1 MMPAKPLLAEDL
13 YNMATGFERR
23 QASLIGAGDLPFARV
38 TGAVPDLSS
47 IGDIGRDMQL
57 RARQEKAQA
66 DADQAAK
73 QGITDTLKGQEVGAA
88 EGQVYVGKNESG
100 EYVNFA
106 LPDGTPEF
114 QRGYIDGFNQTQ
126 DGKFRQ
132 SLEGRFN
139 EIQTRVTS
147 GELTPTD
154 ATQLMQTYV
163 AGALENAPKHRR
175 GSYYELGQQE
185 IAQRSGLMT
194 SQRAAQD
201 AQMVADDLVAQTKAD
216 LQTATSMA
224 AAGGDATAV
233 YDRIDASYD
242 QLVKLRR
249 ISPKE
254 AENGKVAVRQYVTGQ
269 ALVNRLTTA
278 LAKGEISPEQVD
290 RFGTA
295 LDTNDATAEA
305 IVKRSYQV
313 GPGAKSSVEDRY
325 VSKDV
330 FGKITDEN
338 ARKDISLKLRT
349 AATDYKQAASAYAGE
364 KAFGDQLRFLSTV
377 DGRFASLPSD
387 MHDEADDLMA
397 RVIVEAKPF
406 ENAQGAAMALA
417 HIGQTKYVPK
427 PLVATLTNMANSGD
441 PAQMQKALD
450 FYRAMTTL
458 RNRAGDSVGEAL
470 RASMPD
476 EARSFFDNLSQ
487 NVSLGFTPDDL
498 ASNLKKAR
506 GNPEMSPGA
515 LIGQYNLK
523 VKGEA
528 VDGDGFWSDLRTK
541 WAYDYGQM
549 PDPQVKDA
557 FSNAYR
563 QSMIMTGDPEK
574 SFQTAYQTITSRYRK
589 SDIVLGGIETG
600 PNDLTNPA
608 GYEPRTKGL
617 FGMSRPGAEYDW
629 INKTLAR
636 DIRDSLEVGQ
646 IVLPTGPDGEQL
658 SDDDFLSLLGNQQAQ
673 TSSAGG
679 LWNYLANPSEAFNS
693 NFLGKTAK
701 LMPVPGADPDQPS
714 YAVRMFDKEGHDLGP
729 LMIEIGGQ
737 VQPFTVNPHMEKQQA
752 SVRYGARQMLE
763 ANDRAAANAVSGLQD
778 EILNQ
783 LPTNTQ
789 GLYDGSIPLEDFL
802 GGVAPE
808 LSKKYLLDMKQI
820 EDGLENARKL
830 YEDQTGEKVP
840 RTKIGEQTLL
850 QPRAA
855 GFDVAAAAAAVV
867 DGALPDGTGGT
878 FLLRV
883 AAQES
888 NFGLAQGTYRLSG
901 DKGMTQVNT
910 GSGFKEVKRRI
921 AMGQGRVWEAAQVLN
936 QRLGLDLNNLTKDDL
951 DKPVVAMAVA
961 RLYVEAVGKPVPA
974 DLEGQAQWWKR
985 HYNTY
990 LGSGTAQQFVRSASK
1005 VPGDW
1010 RSRVIKEG

>member
-1 MMPAKPLLAEDL
+1 
-13 YNMATGFERR
+13 MAIGFERR

-57 RARQEKAQA
+57 RARQKQAQA
-66 DADQAAK
+66 EADQSAK

-278 LAKGEISPEQVD
+278 LAKGEISPDQVD

-295 LDTNDATAEA
+295 LDTNDPTAEA
-305 IVKRSYQV
+305 IVRRQQ
-313 GPGAKSSVEDRY
+313 GRPGRMTTIEDRY
-325 VSKDV
+325 VAKDV

-349 AATDYKQAASAYAGE
+349 AATDYKAMAAAYQDDRAYAAELGML
-364 KAFGDQLRFLSTV
+364 FGSGGRGMTLS
-377 DGRFASLPSD
+377 SD
-387 MHDEADDLMA
+387 KRDNADALMA
-397 RVIVEAKPF
+397 RGIVESRPF
-406 ENAQGAAMALA
+406 DTQEGMSKMLA
-417 HIGQTKYVPK
+417 HLAATKYAPK
-427 PLVATLTNMANSGD
+427 PLAATLFNMANSGD
-441 PAQMQKALD
+441 PTQMEKALTT
-450 FYRAMTTL
+450 YRAML
-458 RNRAGDSVGEAL
+458 QLKDRWGDNAGEAL
-470 RASMPD
+470 RSSLPND
-476 EARSFFDNLSQ
+476 VVDLLDGLDTGTQ
-487 NVSLGFTPDDL
+487 LGFTVDDI
-498 ASNLKKAR
+498 AANMKKAR
-506 GNPEMSPGA
+506 GNPEYAPGA
-515 LIGQYNLK
+515 LMSQYNLK
-523 VKGEA
+523 VKNDA
-528 VDGDGFWSDLRTK
+528 AGDGFWTDFRDK
-541 WAYDYGQM
+541 WAYDYGTM
-549 PDPQVKDA
+549 PDPQAKDA
-557 FSNAYR
+557 FANAYR
-563 QSMIMTGDPEK
+563 QKMIMTGDPQQ
-574 SFQTAYQTITSRYRK
+574 SFATAYDIVKSRYRK
-589 SDIVLGGIETG
+589 SEIMLDGIEVAG
-600 PNDLTNPA
+600 SSLTNPT
-608 GYEPRTKGL
+608 GYEIQTSGL
-617 FGMSRPGAEYDW
+617 LGMSRPGQEYEW
-629 INKTLAR
+629 LNGNASEAVMEAMTSGALVMPVNINSERMTSDELAA
-636 DIRDSLEVGQ
+636 L
-646 IVLPTGPDGEQL
+646 T
-658 SDDDFLSLLGNQQAQ
+658 GNQPSST
-673 TSSAGG
+673 TSGG
-679 LWNYLANPSEAFNS
+679 LWNYLANPSDAFNS
-693 NFLGKTAK
+693 NWLGKTAK
-701 LMPVPGADPDQPS
+701 LQRVPGGDPDAPS
-714 YAVRMFDKEGHDLGP
+714 YMIRMTDGQGHDLGP
-729 LMIEIGGQ
+729 LMVERNGQMHPLEI
-737 VQPFTVNPHMEKQQA
+737 NPHEDKTLFEKNYG
-752 SVRYGARQMLE
+752 VRRNLDAFEAGAIERLGTLDGKFMGKLSLE
-763 ANDRAAANAVSGLQD
+763 QSMG
-778 EILNQ
+778 
-783 LPTNTQ
+783 
-789 GLYDGSIPLEDFL
+789 YDGTVPFGEYLDS
-802 GGVAPE
+802 VAPQLTKQYKLE
-808 LSKKYLLDMKQI
+808 LQPVL
-820 EDGLENARKL
+820 DGLEAARKS
-830 YEDQTGEKVP
+830 YEDQTGFPVS
-840 RTKIGEQTLL
+840 RTKIDQTTLM

-855 GFDVAAAAAAVV
+855 GFDVAAAAAATV
-867 DGALPDGTGGT
+867 DSVLPDGSGGT
-878 FLLRV
+878 FLLRI

-888 NFGLAQGTYRLSG
+888 NFGMAAGTYRLSG

-910 GSGFKEVKRRI
+910 GSGLKEVQRRI
-921 AMGQGRVWEAAQVLN
+921 AQGSGRVWEAAQVLN

-951 DKPVVAMAVA
+951 DRPIVAMAVA
-961 RLYVEAVGKPVPA
+961 RLYVEAVGRAVPQ
-974 DLEGQAQWWKR
+974 DLAGQAAWWKR
-985 HYNTY
+985 HYNTH
-990 LGSGTAQQFVRSASK
+990 LGAGTAAQFVRSANK
-1005 VPGDW
+1005 VPEDW
-1010 RSRVIKEG
+1010 RSRIIREG

>member
-1 MMPAKPLLAEDL
+1 MTLVKLPLAEEL
-13 YNMATGFERR
+13 HNMAVGFERR

-88 EGQVYVGKNESG
+88 DGQVYVGKNESG

-139 EIQTRVTS
+139 EIQARVTS

-278 LAKGEISPEQVD
+278 LAKGEISPDQVD

-295 LDTNDATAEA
+295 LDTNDPTAEA
-305 IVKRSYQV
+305 IVRRGYQV

-377 DGRFASLPSD
+377 NGRFASLPSD

-458 RNRAGDSVGEAL
+458 RNPAGDSVGEAL

-498 ASNLKKAR
+498 AANLKKAR

-629 INKTLAR
+629 INETLAV
-636 DIRDSLEVGQ
+636 DISQAMAAGDL
-646 IVLPTGPDGEQL
+646 VLPTGPDGEQL
-658 SDDDFLSLLGNQQAQ
+658 SADDVLSLLGNQQAQ
-673 TSSAGG
+673 ASSAGG
-679 LWNYLANPSEAFNS
+679 LWNYLASPSEAFNS

-729 LMIEIGGQ
+729 LMVEKNGQ

-808 LSKKYLLDMKQI
+808 LSKKYLLDKKQI

-867 DGALPDGTGGT
+867 DGALPDGSGGT
-878 FLLRV
+878 FLLRI

-910 GSGFKEVKRRI
+910 SSGFKEVKRRI

-990 LGSGTAQQFVRSASK
+990 LGAGTAQQFVRSASK
-1005 VPGDW
+1005 VPEDW

>member
-1 MMPAKPLLAEDL
+1 MTLARPPLAEEFH
-13 YNMATGFERR
+13 NMAVGFERR

-57 RARQEKAQA
+57 RARQ
-66 DADQAAK
+66 DAAK
-73 QGITDTLKGQEVGAA
+73 ATAEQEARQGLSDTLKGLDAGAVD
-88 EGQVYVGKNESG
+88 GQFYVGKNEKG
-100 EYVNFA
+100 EYVNFV

-114 QRGYIDGFNQTQ
+114 QRAYLDGFNQTQ

-139 EIQTRVTS
+139 EIQARVTS

-224 AAGGDATAV
+224 AAGSDASPI
-233 YDRIDASYD
+233 YDRIDSSYD
-242 QLVKLRR
+242 QLVKMRR

-254 AENGKVAVRQYVTGQ
+254 AENGKIAVRQYVTGQ

-278 LAKGEISPEQVD
+278 LAKGEIAPESVD

-295 LDTNDATAEA
+295 IDTNDPTAEA
-305 IVKRSYQV
+305 IVRRGYQV
-313 GPGAKSSVEDRY
+313 GPGAKSSVEDNY
-325 VSKDV
+325 KAKDV

-349 AATDYKQAASAYAGE
+349 AATDYKQAASAYADE
-364 KAFGDQLRFLSTV
+364 KAFGDQLRFLASS

-387 MHDEADDLMA
+387 MHDEADNLMA
-397 RVIVEAKPF
+397 RVLVEAKPF

-458 RNRAGDSVGEAL
+458 QNPAGDSVGEAL

-476 EARSFFDNLSQ
+476 ETRSFFDNLSQ
-487 NVSLGFTPDDL
+487 NVSLGYTPDDL
-498 ASNLKKAR
+498 SSNLKKAR
-506 GNPEMSPGA
+506 GNPEYSPGA

-574 SFQTAYQTITSRYRK
+574 SFQTAYNTIKGRYRK
-589 SDIVLGGIETG
+589 SDIVLGGIEVG
-600 PNDLTNPA
+600 PNDLTNPV
-608 GYEPRTKGL
+608 GYDPKTKGL
-617 FGMSRPGAEYDW
+617 FGLSRPGAEYDW
-629 INKTLAR
+629 INETLAV
-636 DIRDSLEVGQ
+636 DISQAMAAGEL
-646 IVLPTGPDGEQL
+646 VLPTGPDGEPL
-658 SDDDFLSLLGNQQAQ
+658 SADDMLALLGNQKPAAD
-673 TSSAGG
+673 SASG
-679 LWNYLANPSEAFNS
+679 LWDYIANPSGAFNS
-693 NFLGKTAK
+693 NWLGKTGK

-714 YAVRMFDKEGHDLGP
+714 YAIRMFDKEGHDLGP
-729 LMIEIGGQ
+729 LMIEKNGQ

-752 SVRYGARQMLE
+752 SVRYSAQRMLE
-763 ANDRAAANAVSGLQD
+763 AKDRAASSAMSGLQD
-778 EILNQ
+778 QILNQ
-783 LPTNTQ
+783 LTPQQQ
-789 GLYDGSIPLEDFL
+789 GAYDGKVPLEDYL
-802 GGVAPE
+802 SRVAPD
-808 LSKKYLLDMKQI
+808 LSKKYLLDRKQI
-820 EDGLENARKL
+820 EDGLENARRI
-830 YEDQTGEKVP
+830 YEEQTGEKVP

-850 QPRAA
+850 EPRAA

-878 FLLRV
+878 FLLRL

-888 NFGLAQGTYRLSG
+888 NFGMAQGTYRLSG

-910 GSGFKEVKRRI
+910 STGFKEVKRRI
-921 AMGQGRVWEAAQVLN
+921 AMGQGSVWEAAQVLN

-974 DLEGQAQWWKR
+974 DLEGQARWWKR

-990 LGSGTAQQFVRSASK
+990 LGAGTASQFVRSASK
-1005 VPGDW
+1005 VPENW
-1010 RSRVIKEG
+1010 RSSVVKES

>member
-1 MMPAKPLLAEDL
+1 
-13 YNMATGFERR
+13 MAVGFERR

-66 DADQAAK
+66 DADQSAK

-88 EGQVYVGKNESG
+88 DGQVYVGKNESG

-139 EIQTRVTS
+139 EIQARVTS

-295 LDTNDATAEA
+295 LDTNDPTAEA
-305 IVKRSYQV
+305 IVRRGYQV

-387 MHDEADDLMA
+387 MHDEADGLMA

-441 PAQMQKALD
+441 PTEMKKALD

-458 RNRAGDSVGEAL
+458 RNPAGDSVGEAL

-498 ASNLKKAR
+498 AANLKKAR

-600 PNDLTNPA
+600 PYDLTNPA
-608 GYEPRTKGL
+608 GYEPKTKGL
-617 FGMSRPGAEYDW
+617 FGMSRPGAKYEW
-629 INKTLAR
+629 INETVAL
-636 DIRDSLEVGQ
+636 DIYDAIAGDEL
-646 IVLPTGPDGEQL
+646 VLPTGFDGKQL
-658 SDDDFLSLLGNQQAQ
+658 SVDDMVDLLGNQQAQ
-673 TSSAGG
+673 ASSAGG

-701 LMPVPGADPDQPS
+701 LMPVPGPDPDQPS
-714 YAVRMFDKEGHDLGP
+714 YAVRMFDKEGTDLGP
-729 LMIEIGGQ
+729 LMVKKNGQ
-737 VQPFTVNPHMEKQQA
+737 VQLLTVNPHMEKQQA

-763 ANDRAAANAVSGLQD
+763 GNERAAANDVYSLQD
-778 EILNQ
+778 RILNQ
-783 LPTNTQ
+783 LPTNRQ
-789 GLYDGSIPLEDFL
+789 GNYDGSIPLEDFL
-802 GGVAPE
+802 GEVAPE
-808 LSKKYLLDMKQI
+808 LSKKYLLDKKQI

-867 DGALPDGTGGT
+867 DGALPDGSGGT
-878 FLLRV
+878 FLLRL

-910 GSGFKEVKRRI
+910 SSGFKEVKRRI

-990 LGSGTAQQFVRSASK
+990 LGAGTAQQFVRSASK
-1005 VPGDW
+1005 VPEDW